1 VEAIAAGAEAV
12 AEAVGVAEAGAV
24 GRGAAIPAAAGRQ
37 WGSRRGRFRGGRG
50 LTVGVAAGTIPAA
63 AEAIHRVMADLARL
77 AATA

>member
-1 VEAIAAGAEAV
+1 MLVLPSPRGMVEAIAAGAEAV

-24 GRGAAIPAAAGRQ
+24 GRGAAIPAAAGA
-37 WGSRRGRFRGGRG
+37 
-50 LTVGVAAGTIPAA
+50 TVGVAAGTIPAA

>member
-1 VEAIAAGAEAV
+1 V

-24 GRGAAIPAAAGRQ
+24 GRGAAIPAAAGATV
-37 WGSRRGRFRGGRG
+37 GVAAGTIPAAAG